1 MTFKDTLAACFYQIA
16 MCNSRLS
23 HLTNFL
29 FWHAK
34 SEFSGKA
41 PTKQESNHWWFYL
54 IPFLLSYIVRVK
66 PLILV
71 RILPAALVVPV
82 LRAQNQNRNLIPDKK
97 VSLPTKRKRGMY
109 ESYFLRK
116 IKILENYIIFF
127 FILQNL
133 NHLNY
138 FFIRL
143 SLKLFWANVQ
153 DVMA

>member
-1 MTFKDTLAACFYQIA
+1 MFDKGQLKEAYKTLKIRSDWIRWLEDDLRMTFKDTLAACFYQIA
-16 MCNSRLS
+16 MCSSRFS
-23 HLTNFL
+23 HLKNFL
-29 FWHAK
+29 FWRAK

-66 PLILV
+66 PRILV

-109 ESYFLRK
+109 DFYFLRTRK
-116 IKILENYIIFF
+116 RSWRNI
-127 FILQNL
+127 
-133 NHLNY
+133 
-138 FFIRL
+138 
-143 SLKLFWANVQ
+143 
-153 DVMA
+153 